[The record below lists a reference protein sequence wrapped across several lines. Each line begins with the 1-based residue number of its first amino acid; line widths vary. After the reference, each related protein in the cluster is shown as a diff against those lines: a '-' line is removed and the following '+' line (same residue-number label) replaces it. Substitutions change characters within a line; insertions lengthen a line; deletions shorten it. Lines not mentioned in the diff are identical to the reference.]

1 MSETVAPATA
11 AGASTPAVEKRAAN
25 IAMTDMSTVLS
36 ATPGTEPSWAKPA
49 VAIFAMVLL
58 AGVIVYAVVAK
69 DHDTMMLCVGSII
82 SMATGAGNYYL
93 GSSSGSDRK
102 TSLLAASPKS

>member
-1 MSETVAPATA
+1 MSETTTPAPTLA
-11 AGASTPAVEKRAAN
+11 AVEKQAAA
-25 IAMTDMSTVLS
+25 IAES
-36 ATPGTEPSWAKPA
+36 AATTIMNAPAGTEPTWAKPA

-58 AGVIVYAVVAK
+58 ADVIAYAVIAK

-93 GSSSGSDRK
+93 GSSSGSAHK
-102 TSLLAASPKS
+102 TALLAAAPAVPAA